1 MDLIKKLKSLSP
13 DKKRLLELITD
24 DNIGYID
31 KDDYTPLMYAFMYYG
46 ENPNC
51 DHYILSKMLDMNC
64 LPEHIA
70 GIGDT
75 ALMLAFEFY
84 GQNPNCDSSVFLKLL
99 NMNCKP
105 KQVSYLNRTALICA
119 FRNYGKNPNYE
130 SKIFLKLIDLLHPSI
145 TRFKLIDLLDTNTD
159 DSILK
164 TKILGEYNYSTR
176 NKLIRNRVFKR
187 RLMGKGD
194 CIHLF

>member
-1 MDLIKKLKSLSP
+1 MNCRP
-13 DKKRLLELITD
+13 GQV
-24 DNIGYID
+24 NHCN
-31 KDDYTPLMYAFMYYG
+31 YTALMCAFQYYG
-46 ENPNC
+46 QNHNC
-51 DHYILSKMLDMNC
+51 DSNVLHKLLDMNC
-64 LPEHIA
+64 IPEQIDMA
-70 GIGDT
+70 GIT
-75 ALMLAFEFY
+75 ALMYAFEFY
-84 GQNPNCDSSVFLKLL
+84 GNNPNCDSSVFLKLL
-99 NMNCKP
+99 NMNCIP
-105 KQVSYLNRTALICA
+105 KQIDIFDNTALMRA
-119 FRNYGKNPNYE
+119 FQYYGSNPNYDP
-130 SKIFLKLIDLLHPSI
+130 KIFLKLIDLLHPSI